1 MRGEPPSSF
10 LSFIINIK
18 YLYNIPARAAI
29 ILALAA
35 IASVPQQLSAA
46 EQRIDER
53 YTLFV
58 GLREPHEANRAAL
71 QKMLK
76 AEGYEAHPEGDR
88 EVTLVLTAGQLKK
101 LFGARV
107 VHRTVEKS
115 ATHGM
120 ASQPTLEG
128 ARVPA
133 RFEKLIWRVY
143 FDPQRG

>member
-1 MRGEPPSSF
+1 MLWPF
-10 LSFIINIK
+10 QD
-18 YLYNIPARAAI
+18 
-29 ILALAA
+29 
-35 IASVPQQLSAA
+35 SVAA
-46 EQRIDER
+46 EPRAEER

-58 GLREPHEANRAAL
+58 GLREPHEVNRAAL

-120 ASQPTLEG
+120 ASQPVLEG
-128 ARVPA
+128 VRIPA
-133 RFEKLIWRVY
+133 RFEKLIRRAY
-143 FDPQRG
+143 FDPQRS